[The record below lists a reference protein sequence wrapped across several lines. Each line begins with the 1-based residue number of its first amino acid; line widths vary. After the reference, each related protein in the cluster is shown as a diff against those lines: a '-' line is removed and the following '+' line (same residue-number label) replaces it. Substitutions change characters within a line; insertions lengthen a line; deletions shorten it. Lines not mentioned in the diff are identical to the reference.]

1 MEKVGQDHACTVEA
15 VPGRL
20 QSWAAGKRD
29 GEKATIGDPS
39 GTPSEPHCL
48 VTILNPA
55 RSGEMV
61 ADKYQEQWLEREF
74 VGYGFNQPDPKWPGG
89 AKIAVSFVVQFN
101 MGAVSLMRRIE
112 GARTDKAP
120 TQESSVEEGDPLS
133 ESYLLEIPKNLPVPT
148 RNENTEMMY
157 EYGGREGVA
166 RVLSVFKKH
175 NMPLTWNVCMFDEAM
190 VSDTRALEKAPY
202 WIKPIVD
209 SGAEI
214 SLAGDRYLDHFS
226 TKPEVEDKMINTAID
241 KLQAL
246 TGDKT
251 LPEAWMVERR
261 SNMSVKLYSLAHKE
275 RSLPLL
281 YSSDSNADDLPYWD
295 PSPTGKGGL
304 LMLPFSYDC
313 TDARFNMRGSGWA
326 SPKDYF
332 LHLKDTFDCLYMEGE
347 KGEGKMMTVLLH
359 PHIIGRAGRIAWFE
373 KFLEYIE
380 SKEGVW
386 VARRKDIAAHWTETF
401 PYDSKTAFGQTKVA
415 ECGQI

>member
-1 MEKVGQDHACTVEA
+1 
-15 VPGRL
+15 
-20 QSWAAGKRD
+20 
-29 GEKATIGDPS
+29 
-39 GTPSEPHCL
+39 
-48 VTILNPA
+48 
-55 RSGEMV
+55 MV

-101 MGAVSLMRRIE
+101 MGA
-112 GARTDKAP
+112 
-120 TQESSVEEGDPLS
+120 ESSVEEGDPLS

-166 RVLSVFKKH
+166 RVLSLFKKH
-175 NMPLTWNVCMFDEAM
+175 NMPLTWNVY
-190 VSDTRALEKAPY
+190 TRALEKAPY
-202 WIKPIVD
+202 WLKPILD

-214 SLAGDRYLDHFS
+214 SLAGDRYLDHFT
-226 TKPEVEDKMINTAID
+226 TKPEVEDEMINTAID

-261 SNMSVKLYSLAHKE
+261 SNMSIKLYSLAHKE

-295 PSPTGKGGL
+295 PSPTGEGGL
-304 LMLPFSYDC
+304 LMVPFPYDC

-386 VARRKDIAAHWTETF
+386 LARRKDIAAHWTETF
-401 PYDSKTAFGQTKVA
+401 PYDPKTAFGQTKVA